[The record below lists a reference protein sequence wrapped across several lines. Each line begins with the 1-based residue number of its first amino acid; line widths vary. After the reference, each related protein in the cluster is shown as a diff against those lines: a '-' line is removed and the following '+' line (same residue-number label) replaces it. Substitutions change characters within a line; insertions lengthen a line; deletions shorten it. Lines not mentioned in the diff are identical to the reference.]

1 MIKVTALGNKSKTIP
16 VMRYILRNSKELNEF
31 RIPLFIVN
39 ADRMNHLERDFEDTI
54 KNNTNNHRKMINTYF
69 EPYD

>member
-1 MIKVTALGNKSKTIP
+1 MIKVTALGNKSKTLS

-31 RIPLFIVN
+31 RIPLYFDKEN
-39 ADRMNHLERDFEDTI
+39 RMYHLGKDFESAYKI
-54 KNNTNNHRKMINTYF
+54 NTNNYRKMINTYF

>member
-31 RIPLFIVN
+31 RISLYFDKEIRMHN
-39 ADRMNHLERDFEDTI
+39 LDRKFGITI
-54 KNNTNNHRKMINTYF
+54 KNNTNNHRKIMHTYF